1 MSFNVQI
8 WDSSDVVTVIDKLIE
23 EAVRKAIEDIE
34 AEYDVKLDDLRDE
47 LHEANSTI
55 DELRS
60 TIDDLEEQ
68 LNAE

>member
-1 MSFNVQI
+1 MSFNAQI
-8 WDSSDVVTVIDKLIE
+8 WDSSDIVTVVDKLIE

-34 AEYDVKLDDLRDE
+34 SEYDSKLDDLRDE
-47 LHEANSTI
+47 LSDAHN
-55 DELRS
+55 